1 MAYVRFTSVYF
12 GFKNK
17 SAKYHAEFAEAC
29 DSVLIHHPLGTTK
42 GIELSV
48 TDSSLPKII
57 TDLHPVRIGVSPNKV
72 WILVNESH
80 IDGLAIIWEPQWQP
94 LNENQTN
101 IWELSIN
108 GGDDPE
114 VAVYVTNHMQPN
126 N

>member
-1 MAYVRFTSVYF
+1 
-12 GFKNK
+12 
-17 SAKYHAEFAEAC
+17 
-29 DSVLIHHPLGTTK
+29 
-42 GIELSV
+42 
-48 TDSSLPKII
+48 
-57 TDLHPVRIGVSPNKV
+57 VSPNKV